1 MRLYL
6 EPHKI
11 GDDRVWGCLGGGQ
24 VMCAIFKSYYVSDYC
39 LSGYS
44 VPV

>member
-11 GDDRVWGCLGGGQ
+11 GDDRVWGCLGVTAGFD
-24 VMCAIFKSYYVSDYC
+24 VRVAILMTFIF
-39 LSGYS
+39 
-44 VPV
+44 